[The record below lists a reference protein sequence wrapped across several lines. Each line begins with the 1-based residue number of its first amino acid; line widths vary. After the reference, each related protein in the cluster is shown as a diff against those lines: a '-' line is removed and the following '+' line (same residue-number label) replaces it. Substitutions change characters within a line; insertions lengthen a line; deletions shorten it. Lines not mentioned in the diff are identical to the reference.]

1 MISFYEVLD
10 RAMKGEYRSEKEFD
24 MKVFVQ
30 KLYGLVSKYNIKYDP
45 KNPISADD
53 DLADRVFQA
62 GFELYRDV
70 GSYCPDTE
78 RVIRFTEEELQTAL
92 KEAPPTT
99 VLGKGQDARTL
110 KARKPESDD
119 KPFCYI
125 GACGNAVSNEEI
137 YASIMEAFASF
148 LPLADAITAPS
159 LATINGRTV
168 RTGTPLEVLASIRAT
183 AMGHEALTRGG
194 RPGLAIL
201 NNIASAGSDTAKIAG
216 SQFGVRN
223 SDTLTIGPTAELKIS
238 FQRFNE
244 IAYALTRGIPI
255 LIDSAPI
262 LGGYCGGP
270 EGVAITNV
278 AYHLLSIIAMR
289 GNMHLTFP
297 IHFNFGCTST
307 RDVTWATSVST
318 QAMSRNSHFPFF
330 ILSYTAA
337 GPMTEMCYYEIA
349 ETVTTSVVSGTS
361 GIECIGVSKATTID
375 NFTPME
381 SRTSAEVAHAVAGMT
396 RKDANA
402 IVLKLLDRYE
412 DHLNKP
418 PIGKKYQECWDI
430 AKKTPNSDYVTFDKK
445 MKQELKNMGIPL

>member
-10 RAMKGEYRSEKEFD
+10 RAMTGEYRSEKEFD
-24 MKVFVQ
+24 MNVFVT
-30 KLYGLVSKYNIKYDP
+30 KLYELVSKYNIKYDP
-45 KNPISADD
+45 NNPIPADD

-62 GFELYRDV
+62 GFELYCDV

-78 RVIRFTEEELQTAL
+78 RIIRFSEEELQVAL
-92 KEAPPTT
+92 KEAPPST
-99 VLGKGQDARTL
+99 VLGEGTDARTL

-148 LPLADAITAPS
+148 LPMADAITAPS
-159 LATINGRTV
+159 LATLNGRTV

-270 EGVAITNV
+270 EGVAVTNV

-307 RDVTWATSVST
+307 RDITWATSVST

-330 ILSYTAA
+330 ILSYAAA
-337 GPMTEMCYYEIA
+337 GPMTEMCYYEIT

-361 GIECIGVSKATTID
+361 AIECIGVSKATAID

-381 SRTSAEVAHAVAGMT
+381 SRTSAEVAHAVAGMP
-396 RKDANA
+396 RKDANQ
-402 IVLKLLDRYE
+402 IVLRLLEKYE
-412 DHLNKP
+412 DQLSKP

-430 AKKTPNSDYVTFDKK
+430 AKKTPGADYVAFDKK
-445 MKQELKNMGIPL
+445 MKQELKDMGIPL

>member
-1 MISFYEVLD
+1 
-10 RAMKGEYRSEKEFD
+10 
-24 MKVFVQ
+24 
-30 KLYGLVSKYNIKYDP
+30 
-45 KNPISADD
+45 
-53 DLADRVFQA
+53 
-62 GFELYRDV
+62 
-70 GSYCPDTE
+70 
-78 RVIRFTEEELQTAL
+78 
-92 KEAPPTT
+92 
-99 VLGKGQDARTL
+99 
-110 KARKPESDD
+110 
-119 KPFCYI
+119 
-125 GACGNAVSNEEI
+125 
-137 YASIMEAFASF
+137 MEAFASF
-148 LPLADAITAPS
+148 LPMADAITAPS
-159 LATINGRTV
+159 LATLNGRTV
-168 RTGTPLEVLASIRAT
+168 RTGTPLEVLASIRTT

-238 FQRFNE
+238 FQRLNE

-270 EGVAITNV
+270 EGVAVTNV

-330 ILSYTAA
+330 ILSYAAA

-361 GIECIGVSKATTID
+361 AIECIGVSKATTID

-381 SRTSAEVAHAVAGMT
+381 SRACAEVALAVAGMT
-396 RKDANA
+396 RKDANK
-402 IVLKLLDRYE
+402 IVLKLLEKYE
-412 DHLNKP
+412 DHLDKP
-418 PIGKKYQECWDI
+418 PIGKK
-430 AKKTPNSDYVTFDKK
+430 
-445 MKQELKNMGIPL
+445 